1 MSKNL
6 LHEWREGNL
15 DEVDTFEKIHKTV
28 PTHEDEWVKEQK
40 TNQKENE
47 K

>member
-15 DEVDTFEKIHKTV
+15 DEVDTFEKIHKV
-28 PTHEDEWVKEQK
+28 EPTHDREWANEQK
-40 TNQKENE
+40 DKQE
-47 K
+47 KG